1 MLVVLDASAVVEL
14 VLVTVSGVRIRRRL
28 PDPRISM
35 HGPELVDLEVLNV
48 LRRYVNARLV
58 TMDRA
63 TAAVRTLD
71 DLDLQ
76 RHRHRPML
84 RRIWSRRSNLTAYDA
99 AYVALAEIL
108 NAPLLTTDVRLA
120 NAPNLPIPVE
130 VFAAD
135 DEALVRPGVRS
146 PPSRT

>member
-14 VLVTVSGVRIRRRL
+14 VLVTVPGVRIRRRL
-28 PDPRISM
+28 SDPRISM

-63 TAAVRTLD
+63 MAAVRTLD

-84 RRIWSRRSNLTAYDA
+84 RRIWSRRSNLTAYGA
-99 AYVALAEIL
+99 AYVALAETL
-108 NAPLLTTDVRLA
+108 NAPLLTTDARLA
-120 NAPNLPIPVE
+120 NAPNLPVPVE
-130 VFAAD
+130 VFAANN
-135 DEALVRPGVRS
+135 EPRVRPGPRS
-146 PPSRT
+146 PRTRM